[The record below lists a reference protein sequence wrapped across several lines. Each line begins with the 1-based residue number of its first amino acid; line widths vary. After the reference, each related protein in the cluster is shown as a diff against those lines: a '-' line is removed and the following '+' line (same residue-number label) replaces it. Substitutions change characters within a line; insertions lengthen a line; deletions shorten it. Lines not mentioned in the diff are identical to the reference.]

1 MLYQIY
7 LSVSVVECRDSRDNK
22 DTSTPCRLYPSHTPH
37 LLCNKFT
44 MSSSVVIEDVTD
56 QHEHKS
62 VEETAGSEQK
72 DTEVE
77 QVS

>member
-22 DTSTPCRLYPSHTPH
+22 DSSTPCRLYPSKFS
-37 LLCNKFT
+37 KFT